1 MTLAQELEGN
11 TQSKYIA
18 PVKRLNKVVGLAK
31 NAIVAQLVYN
41 KFNAIKPTKKMG
53 EPKPMKKG
61 SQEEGCQTRTEK
73 KSVMFTVYC
82 DSALMIEEGRAEV
95 NDVAVHAKK
104 LKCNSHSCYW
114 LHGYIRPQS

>member
-41 KFNAIKPTKKMG
+41 KFNAIKPTKKMA

-61 SQEEGCQTRTEK
+61 SQEEGCQTRTAK
-73 KSVMFTVYC
+73 IRDVYC
-82 DSALMIEEGRAEV
+82 LF
-95 NDVAVHAKK
+95 
-104 LKCNSHSCYW
+104 
-114 LHGYIRPQS
+114 